1 MCAAFGKEDMLS
13 KFQCAARS
21 QREEEE
27 TVSAARE
34 RAAAREL
41 INSSRH
47 VDDPKVVA
55 TRRQMMQLDVDE
67 ELELYSR
74 LTPAAREKWLTAAKR
89 KIRDAF
95 YEHPG
100 ARLAAIAQG
109 LFMPIE
115 PPQPPPRSGGG
126 AEEEEPAP
134 PPQSGSGAPKLRI
147 RLDKFQYLA
156 NIYAET
162 LDDEPW
168 DARTRAQLIIAAQF
182 YSLAP
187 FRRGGCG
194 ACGTCHACSAVD
206 GTVVDEEGY
215 VVGARR
221 VHMCGGCCPLRFGVL
236 RCGRCLNMWYC
247 GEACQRQ
254 DWPRHR
260 EECIIAAAPAKRGR
274 EAGAKASAAKG
285 ARGGSFCAC
294 GICGGAC
301 GDDEAALVVD

>member
-1 MCAAFGKEDMLS
+1 MMLS

-21 QREEEE
+21 KRGLEDE
-27 TVSAARE
+27 TVSATRE
-34 RAAAREL
+34 RAAAREF

-47 VDDPKVVA
+47 LDDPEVI
-55 TRRQMMQLDVDE
+55 TMRRQLMQLDVDE
-67 ELELYSR
+67 ELELYSS
-74 LTPAAREKWLTAAKR
+74 LTPAAREKWVTAAKR

-95 YEHPG
+95 FEHPG
-100 ARLAAIAQG
+100 ARLAAIDQD
-109 LFMPIE
+109 LFTD
-115 PPQPPPRSGGG
+115 
-126 AEEEEPAP
+126 AP
-134 PPQSGSGAPKLRI
+134 PSGAGPKLRI

-162 LDDEPW
+162 LDNEPW

-194 ACGTCHACSAVD
+194 ACGTCDACSAVD
-206 GTVVDEEGY
+206 GTVADEEGY
-215 VVGARR
+215 VLGARK

-254 DWPRHR
+254 DWSRHR
-260 EECIIAAAPAKRGR
+260 EECVAAVAAQGSRGR
-274 EAGAKASAAKG
+274 GGRGATKAPSQAKG
-285 ARGGSFCAC
+285 ARGGCE
-294 GICGGAC
+294 C
-301 GDDEAALVVD
+301 GDDAAAALVVD